1 MFNFIFKT
9 VATAVVFAIGY
20 KVGKDGIGKT
30 ITAVEDLV
38 NDASDRVSAAWDELL
53 AADEASRAQSEA
65 TLDEY
70 TKDTEDTNLKEL

>member
-1 MFNFIFKT
+1 MFNFVFKT
-9 VATAVVFAIGY
+9 LAAVGIFAIGY

-53 AADEASRAQSEA
+53 AADEASRAQAEA

-70 TKDTEDTNLKEL
+70 TKDTEDTNLKSL